1 MDLSKKNIINILK
14 KSQNKNFEILNI
26 NIFGNEILFDLSTN
40 NPTLQSKKNIENRL
54 LIRNRENKDEINK
67 RLNRKIENLP
77 SDTIYVEN
85 DSDLESGVD
94 NLINALNG

>member
-1 MDLSKKNIINILK
+1 MTFVAVKVVIIIIIKPINWLTEIISFKKKYPKLK
-14 KSQNKNFEILNI
+14 
-26 NIFGNEILFDLSTN
+26 
-40 NPTLQSKKNIENRL
+40 IEL
-54 LIRNRENKDEINK
+54 KLIS
-67 RLNRKIENLP
+67 LNRKIENLP

>member
-1 MDLSKKNIINILK
+1 MKFLFVIDPIKNINPLK
-14 KSQNKNFEILNI
+14 
-26 NIFGNEILFDLSTN
+26 DSTAA
-40 NPTLQSKKNIENRL
+40 LMQASSKKNIENRL

>member
-1 MDLSKKNIINILK
+1 MKEIKKKYPNAKIICIVASKKY
-14 KSQNKNFEILNI
+14 
-26 NIFGNEILFDLSTN
+26 
-40 NPTLQSKKNIENRL
+40 IENRL